1 MKMHNIKRSP
11 YLLLLAV
18 LVQTSA
24 CKKDYTDPNRV
35 PQNEALTT
43 PRGLAGVATGLHRV
57 YSAGRASVLYNAVT
71 VDGFVTRQ
79 LDIRNSGNT
88 AENQLFLGG
97 NNVDA
102 NNTILVSF
110 WTNTNKI
117 IYDADNVIRNAPNL
131 VDQGYASGLI
141 AYASIFKALA
151 LGNIASFW
159 ERVPDTIGVN
169 VGFMSS
175 TDGFNKAIAVLSNAQ
190 AVIAA
195 TPISTTFLANVP
207 VGIDIVNTLHAL
219 KARYYLYVG
228 NYAQALASANAVDLK
243 VKSTFNFD
251 ALTQNPIFETATGTN
266 NVYQPIDSTMGLPPA
281 LEPSLADKRKPFYQA
296 IHPTIAPRIR
306 INGFA
311 AALGTSFPVYL
322 PGEMTLIKAEAY
334 ARMNPPDLVN
344 ALIELNKIITKKPAD
359 DPFGVGADL
368 PASGPLT
375 QAQLLEEIYRQRC
388 IELYMSGLKLPDM
401 RRFNRP
407 NSERKRNYFPYPF
420 VERDNNTNTPTDPA
434 F

>member
-1 MKMHNIKRSP
+1 MKLNNIKRTP
-11 YLLLLAV
+11 YLLLMAV
-18 LVQTSA
+18 LVQTTA

-35 PQNEALTT
+35 PQDEALTT

-57 YSAGRASVLYNAVT
+57 YTAGRASVLYNAVT
-71 VDGFVTRQ
+71 IDGFTTRQ

-102 NNTILVSF
+102 NNTILISF

-131 VDQGYASGLI
+131 VDQPYASGLI
-141 AYASIFKALA
+141 AYASIFKALT

-159 ERVPDTIGVN
+159 DRVPDTIGVN
-169 VGFMSS
+169 VGFITS
-175 TDGFNKAIAVLSNAQ
+175 TEGFNKAIAVLSNAQ

-195 TPISTTFLANVP
+195 TPIGATFLANVP
-207 VGIDIVNTLHAL
+207 VGIDIPNTLHAL

-228 NYAQALASANAVDLK
+228 NYAQALASANAVDLTK
-243 VKSTFNFD
+243 KSTFNFD
-251 ALTQNPIFETATGTN
+251 GLTQNPIFETATGTN

-281 LEPSLADKRKPFYQA
+281 LEPNLADKRKPFYQA
-296 IHPTIAPRIR
+296 ISTAPRFR

-311 AALGTSFPVYL
+311 ATLGTSFPVYL

-334 ARMNPPDLVN
+334 ARMSTPDLVN
-344 ALIELNKIITKKPAD
+344 GLIELNKIITKKPAD

-368 PASGPLT
+368 PASGPLS
-375 QAQLLEEIYRQRC
+375 QSDLLEQIYRHRS

-401 RRFNRP
+401 RRFGRP

-420 VERDNNTNTPTDPA
+420 VERDNNPNTPGDPA